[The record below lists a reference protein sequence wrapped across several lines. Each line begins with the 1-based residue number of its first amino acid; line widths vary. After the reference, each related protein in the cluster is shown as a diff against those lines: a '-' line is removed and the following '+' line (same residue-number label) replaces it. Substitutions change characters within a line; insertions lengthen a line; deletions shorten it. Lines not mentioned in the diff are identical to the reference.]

1 MYSLEKKNF
10 QKEVSIKSLSPQDC
24 FYIPDKFENKIYTI
38 IDPNG
43 IIYKNLDYVYTIE
56 LDTGKLVMFS
66 EDLNVIKLTN
76 VQIIVNG

>member
-24 FYIPDKFENKIYTI
+24 FYTPDKWKIKIYTV

-43 IIYKNLDYVYTIE
+43 IIHHDHDYIYAIE